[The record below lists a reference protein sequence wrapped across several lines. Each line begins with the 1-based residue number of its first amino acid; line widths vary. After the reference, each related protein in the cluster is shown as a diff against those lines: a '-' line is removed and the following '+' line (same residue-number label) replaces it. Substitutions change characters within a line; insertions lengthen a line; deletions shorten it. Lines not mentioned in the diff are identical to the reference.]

1 MSRYCEYF
9 IKDLIQSQEN
19 IIKVN
24 IIKKFRK
31 VHIEITNICNLKC
44 TFCPPKIKPNGVMSL
59 EDFDDI
65 NKQLKPY
72 TKELAYHIVGDPLVL
87 RNLNEYLDISLKHD
101 LKVNITTTAN
111 KISSNDYN
119 ALMNK
124 TIKQINF
131 SINSYNANS
140 HKKSLDEYLNPI
152 LDFVKYA
159 QEKSHEYFINF
170 RIWNLDE
177 SKSAREFN
185 TQVFKKVNEYF
196 NTDIN
201 IDDVYTQRP
210 KNIRIAKKLF
220 FNFDE
225 YFNWPSL
232 ENDFVSD
239 KGFCYGLDSHFG
251 ILTSGEVV
259 PCCLDQNACINLGN
273 TNTSQL
279 KDILSSTR
287 VKTIQDGFK
296 EGKVV
301 EELCQKCEYRT
312 RFDK

>member
-1 MSRYCEYF
+1 M
-9 IKDLIQSQEN
+9 
-19 IIKVN
+19 
-24 IIKKFRK
+24 
-31 VHIEITNICNLKC
+31 HIEITNICNLKC
-44 TFCPPKIKPNGVMSL
+44 SFCPPKILPNGTMSL
-59 EDFDDI
+59 EKFDEI
-65 NKQLKPY
+65 NAQLKPY

-87 RNLNEYLDISLKHD
+87 SNLEDYLNISLKYD

-111 KISSNDYN
+111 NISNKHYQ
-119 ALMNK
+119 ALMND

-140 HKKSLDEYLNPI
+140 HKKTLDEYLNPI

-159 QEKSHEYFINF
+159 QEQKHEYFINF

-177 SKSAREFN
+177 EKSAKDFN
-185 TQVFKKVNEYF
+185 TKVFDKINKIFSTN
-196 NTDIN
+196 IN
-201 IDDVYTQRP
+201 IEDVYKQRP
-210 KNIRIAKKLF
+210 KNIRIDRKIF

-232 ENDFVSD
+232 ENEIVSN

-251 ILTSGEVV
+251 ILTNGDVV

-279 KDILSSTR
+279 KDILVSQR
-287 VKTIQDGFK
+287 VKDIQNGFK
-296 EGKVV
+296 KNIVV

-312 RFDK
+312 RFDTKDNNE